1 MTKISALTEFTVNGK
16 IENISKII
24 HCMPNGDKSNGKNK
38 RGKEE
43 RGNEQ

>member
-16 IENISKII
+16 IENISKI
-24 HCMPNGDKSNGKNK
+24 HCMSNGGKSNEKNK